1 MTDLVLPA
9 AVPMETYIDDT
20 VAVLSEVL
28 EDTPADVLG
37 GFDFTAQGVW
47 AFARPGSPP
56 LKLDQSLD
64 DAGVV
69 DGSLLTL
76 VSVSRTERYRPLVED
91 VIDAIA
97 VLDES
102 PEFDRTALNRFVG
115 AAIPLLTAPVIG
127 MAMRAWWETGRSL
140 WWPLAIG
147 ILGIAVLVG
156 SFVANRFYQSGH
168 LAECLLV
175 TTYLLIATAA
185 ALAVPLPR
193 GVNSLGAPQ
202 VAGAATAVLFLTL
215 MTRGGPRKRHE
226 LASFAVITAIAV
238 IAAAAAFGYGYQDW
252 VPAGGI
258 AFGLF
263 IVTNAAKLTVAVAR
277 IALPPIPVPG
287 ETVDNEELLDPVA
300 TPEATSEETPTWQAI
315 IASVPASAVRLT
327 ERSKLAKQLLIGYVT
342 SGTLILAAG
351 AIAVVVRGHFFVHS
365 LVVAGLIT
373 TVCGF
378 RSRLYAERWCA
389 WALLAATVAIPTG
402 LTAKL
407 IIWYLHYA
415 WLLLS
420 VYLTVAL
427 VALVVVGSMAH
438 VRRVSPVVKRT
449 LELID
454 GAMIAAIIPMLLWIT
469 GVYDTVRN
477 IRFRAGSADWR
488 FLTEHRGHGAGLHT
502 FGARQIAAIERVA
515 RPVKFARW
523 GTRIGDPAMAEPLA
537 VDPTGLSAAAAKLAG
552 LVFPQPPAPI
562 AVSGTDSVVAAINE
576 TMPSIESL
584 VSDGLPG
591 VKAALTRTASN
602 MNAAADVYAK
612 TDQSLGTSLSQYAFG
627 SSGEGLAGVA
637 SVGGQPSQATQ
648 LLSTPV
654 SQVTTQLGE
663 TAAELAPRVVATVPQ
678 LVQLAPHAVQM
689 SQNASPIA
697 QTISQ
702 TAQQAAQSA
711 QGGSGPM
718 PAQLASAEKPATEQ
732 AEPVHEV
739 TNDDQGDQGDVQP
752 AEVVAAAR
760 DEGAGASPGQ
770 QPGGGVPAQAMDT
783 GAGAR
788 PAASPLAAP
797 VDPSTPAPST
807 TTTL

>member
-277 IALPPIPVPG
+277 IA
-287 ETVDNEELLDPVA
+287 
-300 TPEATSEETPTWQAI
+300 
-315 IASVPASAVRLT
+315 
-327 ERSKLAKQLLIGYVT
+327 
-342 SGTLILAAG
+342 
-351 AIAVVVRGHFFVHS
+351 
-365 LVVAGLIT
+365 
-373 TVCGF
+373 
-378 RSRLYAERWCA
+378 
-389 WALLAATVAIPTG
+389 
-402 LTAKL
+402 
-407 IIWYLHYA
+407 
-415 WLLLS
+415 
-420 VYLTVAL
+420 
-427 VALVVVGSMAH
+427 
-438 VRRVSPVVKRT
+438 
-449 LELID
+449 
-454 GAMIAAIIPMLLWIT
+454 
-469 GVYDTVRN
+469 
-477 IRFRAGSADWR
+477 
-488 FLTEHRGHGAGLHT
+488 
-502 FGARQIAAIERVA
+502 
-515 RPVKFARW
+515 
-523 GTRIGDPAMAEPLA
+523 
-537 VDPTGLSAAAAKLAG
+537 
-552 LVFPQPPAPI
+552 
-562 AVSGTDSVVAAINE
+562 
-576 TMPSIESL
+576 
-584 VSDGLPG
+584 
-591 VKAALTRTASN
+591 
-602 MNAAADVYAK
+602 
-612 TDQSLGTSLSQYAFG
+612 
-627 SSGEGLAGVA
+627 
-637 SVGGQPSQATQ
+637 
-648 LLSTPV
+648 
-654 SQVTTQLGE
+654 
-663 TAAELAPRVVATVPQ
+663 
-678 LVQLAPHAVQM
+678 
-689 SQNASPIA
+689 
-697 QTISQ
+697 
-702 TAQQAAQSA
+702 
-711 QGGSGPM
+711 
-718 PAQLASAEKPATEQ
+718 
-732 AEPVHEV
+732 
-739 TNDDQGDQGDVQP
+739 
-752 AEVVAAAR
+752 
-760 DEGAGASPGQ
+760 
-770 QPGGGVPAQAMDT
+770 
-783 GAGAR
+783 
-788 PAASPLAAP
+788 
-797 VDPSTPAPST
+797 
-807 TTTL
+807 